1 MNSISWLS
9 PRWLFPLVNA
19 CLMNLIIPTQPKRIR
34 TMIQLQKHAQEIF
47 WLQRRI
53 QFLEALDKLL
63 ELDVTAEEA
72 TVFAKQFSKVENP
85 TDLVKRLKEIYGED
99 LE

>member
-1 MNSISWLS
+1 
-9 PRWLFPLVNA
+9 
-19 CLMNLIIPTQPKRIR
+19 
-34 TMIQLQKHAQEIF
+34 MIHLQKHAQEIF

-63 ELDVTAEEA
+63 EMDVTAEEA

>member
-1 MNSISWLS
+1 
-9 PRWLFPLVNA
+9 
-19 CLMNLIIPTQPKRIR
+19 
-34 TMIQLQKHAQEIF
+34 MIHLQKYAQEIF

-53 QFLEALDKLL
+53 QFLEALDNLL
-63 ELDVTAEEA
+63 EMDVTAEEA

-85 TDLVKRLKEIYGED
+85 TDLVKRLKEIYGEE

>member
-1 MNSISWLS
+1 
-9 PRWLFPLVNA
+9 
-19 CLMNLIIPTQPKRIR
+19 
-34 TMIQLQKHAQEIF
+34 
-47 WLQRRI
+47 
-53 QFLEALDKLL
+53 LDNLL
-63 ELDVTAEEA
+63 EMDVTAEEA

>member
-1 MNSISWLS
+1 
-9 PRWLFPLVNA
+9 
-19 CLMNLIIPTQPKRIR
+19 
-34 TMIQLQKHAQEIF
+34 MIQLQKHAQEIF

>member
-1 MNSISWLS
+1 
-9 PRWLFPLVNA
+9 
-19 CLMNLIIPTQPKRIR
+19 
-34 TMIQLQKHAQEIF
+34 MIHLQKHAQEIF

-53 QFLEALDKLL
+53 QFLEALDNLL
-63 ELDVTAEEA
+63 EMDVTADEA

-85 TDLVKRLKEIYGED
+85 SDLVKRLKEIYGED

>member
-1 MNSISWLS
+1 MM
-9 PRWLFPLVNA
+9 VH
-19 CLMNLIIPTQPKRIR
+19 
-34 TMIQLQKHAQEIF
+34 LQKHAEEIF

-53 QFLEALDKLL
+53 ELLYSLDDLL
-63 ELDVTAEEA
+63 NEDEPIVQAHSLT
-72 TVFAKQFSKVENP
+72 TQYSRVENP

>member
-1 MNSISWLS
+1 
-9 PRWLFPLVNA
+9 
-19 CLMNLIIPTQPKRIR
+19 
-34 TMIQLQKHAQEIF
+34 MIHLQKHAQEIF

-53 QFLEALDKLL
+53 QFLEALDNLL
-63 ELDVTAEEA
+63 EMDVTAEEA

>member
-1 MNSISWLS
+1 
-9 PRWLFPLVNA
+9 
-19 CLMNLIIPTQPKRIR
+19 
-34 TMIQLQKHAQEIF
+34 MIHLQKHAQEIF

-99 LE
+99 LD

>member
-1 MNSISWLS
+1 
-9 PRWLFPLVNA
+9 
-19 CLMNLIIPTQPKRIR
+19 
-34 TMIQLQKHAQEIF
+34 MIHLQKHAQEIF

-63 ELDVTAEEA
+63 EMDLTPEDAQH
-72 TVFAKQFSKVENP
+72 FAKQYSKVENP

>member
-1 MNSISWLS
+1 
-9 PRWLFPLVNA
+9 
-19 CLMNLIIPTQPKRIR
+19 
-34 TMIQLQKHAQEIF
+34 MIHLQKHAQEIF
-47 WLQRRI
+47 WLHRRI

-63 ELDVTAEEA
+63 EMDVTAEEA

-85 TDLVKRLKEIYGED
+85 TDLVKRLKDIYGEG

>member
-1 MNSISWLS
+1 
-9 PRWLFPLVNA
+9 
-19 CLMNLIIPTQPKRIR
+19 
-34 TMIQLQKHAQEIF
+34 MIHLQKHAQEIF

-63 ELDVTAEEA
+63 ELDVNDDEA